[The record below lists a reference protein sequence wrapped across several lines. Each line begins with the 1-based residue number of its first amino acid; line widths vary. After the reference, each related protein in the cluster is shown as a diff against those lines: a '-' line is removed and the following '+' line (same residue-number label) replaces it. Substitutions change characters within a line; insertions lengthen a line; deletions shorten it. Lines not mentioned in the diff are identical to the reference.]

1 MNKAR
6 RAAIEKIRDKL
17 MDLCEEIE
25 QVKDEEQEAFDNMPE
40 GLQSSER
47 GKAMESAISSLEEAY
62 DSVDSA
68 VCCLEEAKE
77 V

>member
-6 RAAIEKIRDKL
+6 RSAIEKIRDKL

-25 QVKDEEQEAFDNMPE
+25 QVKDEEQEAFGNMPE

-47 GKAMESAISSLEEAY
+47 GEAMESAISGLEEAY
-62 DSVDSA
+62 DNVNSA
-68 VCCLEEAKE
+68 VCSLEEAME

>member
-1 MNKAR
+1 MNKTR
-6 RAAIEKIRDKL
+6 RTAIEKIRDKL
-17 MDLCEEIE
+17 MDLLEEIE
-25 QVKDEEQEAFDNMPE
+25 QVKDQEQEAFDNMPE

-47 GKAMESAISSLEEAY
+47 GEAMESAISSLEEAY

-68 VCCLEEAKE
+68 VCSLEEAME